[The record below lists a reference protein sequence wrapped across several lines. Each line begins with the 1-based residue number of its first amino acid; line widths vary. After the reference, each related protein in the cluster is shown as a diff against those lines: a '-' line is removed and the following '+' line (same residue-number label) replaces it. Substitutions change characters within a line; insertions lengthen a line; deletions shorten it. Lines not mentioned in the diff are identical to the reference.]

1 MKGSLS
7 SVLVA
12 AKAVSLDK
20 LAKPLYALAREPPF
34 INQLGYETLMR

>member
-12 AKAVSLDK
+12 AKAVLLHK
-20 LAKPLYALAREPPF
+20 LAMRLYALAREPRF
-34 INQLGYETLMR
+34 FNQLGYETLMR